1 MRKRKRPAITIT
13 KIAIA
18 LAVVTTVLAMAASG
32 SIVLSGGRNFEE
44 GIHSIALGVMLMAYL
59 FLICVLMLAK
69 QKQMDS
75 LRVVEQD
82 GFLVVSPCA
91 GRDCLVLDQASID
104 SAAKGSFARI
114 AKHRRTAI
122 RIVVARN
129 VSIPDSFLDSLAHF
143 PNIGLLDVQNAKV
156 APEFWTN
163 LEELPNVAHVLA
175 TNAVPADLLRNI
187 AISLPEVKFWLGH
200 QRKLVIGTKAAV
212 NPYGTMG

>member
-44 GIHSIALGVMLMAYL
+44 SIHSIALGIMLMAYL
-59 FLICVLMLAK
+59 FLICVLMMAK

-91 GRDCLVLDQASID
+91 GRDCLILDQAGID
-104 SAAKGSFARI
+104 RIARGYLLNI
-114 AKHRRTAI
+114 AKHRRDSI
-122 RIVVARN
+122 RIVVARD
-129 VSIPDSFLDSLAHF
+129 VSIPESFLEMLVHF
-143 PNIGLLDVQNAKV
+143 PNMGLLDVQNAKV

-163 LEELPNVAHVLA
+163 LEELPNLAHVLA
-175 TNAVPADLLRNI
+175 TNALPADLLRNI

-200 QRKLVIGTKAAV
+200 HRNLVVATKAAM
-212 NPYGTMG
+212 NPYGTTE